1 MICPKFAVVGS
12 SQVWRVLAA
21 GLMVTTAAC
30 TTFEGEYSDPNKA
43 EIVDDKWNETD
54 ARKTAETMV
63 ERALSKPW
71 MANFMGA
78 NNAQKPVVIVDD
90 MKNRTDEHIDT
101 KALTDNVQNALIN
114 SGKVR
119 FVAADMRAKILKEI
133 EYQND
138 SGNVREGTRKK
149 KGQQIGADFFLSGN
163 IASYVATQGGLKTV
177 TYQTVMQM
185 VDLETSEIVWSDK
198 YDIKKRFKR
207 SGAGW

>member
-1 MICPKFAVVGS
+1 MKCSKLRLLALGLAVA
-12 SQVWRVLAA
+12 AA
-21 GLMVTTAAC
+21 GC
-30 TTFEGEYSDPNKA
+30 TPAFEGEYADPNKA

-54 ARKTAETMV
+54 ARKTADTMI

-71 MANFMGA
+71 MADFMGSHKG
-78 NNAQKPVVIVDD
+78 NKPVVIVDD

-114 SGKVR
+114 SGKVK
-119 FVAADMRAKILKEI
+119 FVAAELRAKVLKEM

-138 SGNVREGTRKK
+138 SGNVREGTRKR
-149 KGQQIGADFFLSGN
+149 KGQQTGADFFLSGN
-163 IASYVATQGGLKTV
+163 ISAYVATQGGLKTV
-177 TYQTVMQM
+177 TYQTVMQL
-185 VDLETSEIVWSDK
+185 VDLETTEIVWSDK